1 MVTETSPYA
10 DPTGANDHREIKYF
24 VNGEEETT
32 LKSELTVKEI
42 LQRAGFTPA
51 TDYTLAS
58 ENPPK
63 DFDSHYDDP
72 VKIHPDERFQAKF
85 KGPTPTS

>member
-1 MVTETSPYA
+1 MKGSTMNQPE
-10 DPTGANDHREIKYF
+10 HHEIKYF

-32 LKSELTVKEI
+32 SQSELTVKEI
-42 LQRAGFTPA
+42 LEHAGFTPVA
-51 TDYTLAS
+51 DYTLAS

-63 DFDSHYDDP
+63 DFDSRYDEG
-72 VKIHPDERFQAKF
+72 VNIHPNQRFQAKF